1 VREGR
6 RCALLVAGAG
16 WLEPEL
22 RRVVAK
28 HAIPDVFFVGFLQLT
43 EIMRAYACADVFTL
57 FSGLN
62 ETWGLVVNEAMNFSL
77 PIVVSDRVGC
87 GRDLVSSGRNGWVVS
102 TDDTDTLAARFDSLL
117 ASSELRQRFGKEP
130 RDHRRMEPRE
140 NGRGNRICCALRGRG
155 LFRRAEHISSAMRC
169 PGWVGSSGV
178 KRCNL

>member
-77 PIVVSDRVGC
+77 PIVVSDKVGC

-102 TDDTDTLAARFDSLL
+102 TEDTDTLAARFDSLL
-117 ASSELRQRFGKEP
+117 ASSELRQRFGKESLAIIDEWSP
-130 RDHRRMEPRE
+130 EKTAE
-140 NGRGNRICCALRGRG
+140 GIASAALYAAG
-155 LFRRAEHISSAMRC
+155 
-169 PGWVGSSGV
+169 GSSDTQCTSH
-178 KRCNL
+178 RL